1 MRVHLHSINFRF
13 EVTWIHE
20 GLFWVLHYPNF
31 SVGFL
36 LEFLVTIGLLTGKFL
51 SLGTMR
57 YRPTLI

>member
-36 LEFLVTIGLLTGKFL
+36 LGFLVTIGLLTDKFL
-51 SLGTMR
+51 SLGTM
-57 YRPTLI
+57 P